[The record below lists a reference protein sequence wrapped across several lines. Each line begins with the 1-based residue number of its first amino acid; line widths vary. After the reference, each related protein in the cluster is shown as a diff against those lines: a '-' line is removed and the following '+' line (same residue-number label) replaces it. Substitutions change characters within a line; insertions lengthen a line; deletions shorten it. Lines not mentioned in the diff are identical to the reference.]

1 MDQTDKLVLLARRV
15 QMEKRDQLVQMATL
29 DPLDPQ
35 DKKDQL
41 AL

>member
-1 MDQTDKLVLLARRV
+1 MDKLVLPARRE
-15 QMEKRDQLVQMATL
+15 QMEKRDQLVRMATL

-35 DKKDQL
+35 DKRAQL